1 MKRTNTFIALIPAL
15 ALVLAPGLADA
26 KALGG
31 ASAGSRGANTFSAPP
46 STNTAPSGAM
56 PMQRTMTAPSAPAA
70 GARAPGMAPQPM
82 APRSSFASGLMGGL
96 IGAGIGGMLF
106 GHGFM
111 GGGLGMM
118 GFLGLLLQIFLVVM
132 IVRFL
137 YRMYMGSRTPALA
150 QGPDVYARQAQP
162 NAMPPMGGG
171 SAGGLPPITIGPQDY
186 QTFEQLL
193 QGIQTAWSNQDMNG
207 LRAMA
212 TPEMVSYFNEQLS
225 EMASRGVRNV
235 VGDVKLQSGDLAEA
249 WSEGAREYAT
259 VAMRWSMTD
268 VTMDRTG
275 RVVDGNPNEHV
286 VSTEIWT
293 FVRARGGTWVL
304 SAIQQAR

>member
-1 MKRTNTFIALIPAL
+1 MKRTNTYIALIPAL

-56 PMQRTMTAPSAPAA
+56 PMQRTMTAPSAPAPA
-70 GARAPGMAPQPM
+70 ARAPGMAPQPM

-137 YRMYMGSRTPALA
+137 YRMFMGSRTPAMA
-150 QGPDVYARQAQP
+150 QGPDVYAHQAQP

-171 SAGGLPPITIGPQDY
+171 SAGGLPPVAIGPQDY

-268 VTMDRTG
+268 VTLDRAG

>member
-15 ALVLAPGLADA
+15 ALALAPGLADA

-70 GARAPGMAPQPM
+70 GARAPGTAPQPM

-137 YRMYMGSRTPALA
+137 YRMFMGSRTPALA

-171 SAGGLPPITIGPQDY
+171 SAGGLPPIAIGPQDY

-193 QGIQTAWSNQDMNG
+193 QGIQTAWSNQDLNG

-268 VTMDRTG
+268 VTMDRSG

>member
-1 MKRTNTFIALIPAL
+1 MKRTNTYIALIPAL

-56 PMQRTMTAPSAPAA
+56 PMQRTMTAPSAPAPA
-70 GARAPGMAPQPM
+70 ARAPGMAPQPM

-137 YRMYMGSRTPALA
+137 YRMFMGSRTPAMA

-171 SAGGLPPITIGPQDY
+171 SAGGLPPVAIGPQDY

-268 VTMDRTG
+268 VTLDRAG